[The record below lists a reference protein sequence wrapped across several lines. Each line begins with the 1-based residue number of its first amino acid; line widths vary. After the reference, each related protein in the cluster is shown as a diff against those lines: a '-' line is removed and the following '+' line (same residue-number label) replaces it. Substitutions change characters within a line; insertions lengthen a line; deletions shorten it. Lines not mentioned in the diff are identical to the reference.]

1 MALLEVKNLYKKYP
15 NKKEYALSNVSF
27 SIESGQLLSIIGES
41 GCGKT
46 TLMRILAGLEEKT
59 KGNSYLNGERI
70 KGPLSKLVAGHEDIE
85 IVQQNFDL
93 FPNHKV
99 KDIIQFKLR
108 YYTEEYQDH
117 RINELLDL
125 CNLQNQAS
133 KTPKELSGGQEQR
146 VALARALANEPKLI
160 LMDEPFSHLDVVLK
174 RQLKAE
180 IVEIIKKTNT
190 TFIFVTHDTEDALS
204 ISDQILILKDG
215 DLLQVG
221 HPTEIYE
228 QPINSYVASFFGTP
242 SLFKLSDLHQNIS
255 SISNTNQVA
264 LLRGEHI
271 EISENGN
278 ISGKVKHCYYHGF
291 QFQIIIELKNGLTL
305 TSYSKKAFEIN
316 SNIQFDIDLEKI
328 YIFTNETSD

>member
-117 RINELLDL
+117 RINELLEL
-125 CNLQNQAS
+125 CNLKNEAL

-146 VALARALANEPKLI
+146 VALAQALANEPKLI

-180 IVEIIKKTNT
+180 IIEIIKKTNT

-204 ISDQILILKDG
+204 ISDQILILQDG
-215 DLLQVG
+215 NLLQVG
-221 HPTEIYE
+221 SPVDIYE
-228 QPINSYVASFFGTP
+228 KPVNSYVASFFGTP
-242 SLFKLSDLHQNIS
+242 SLFKLSDLHKNTS
-255 SISNTNQVA
+255 NVPNTNQIA
-264 LLRGEHI
+264 FLRAEHI
-271 EISENGN
+271 QISENGV

-291 QFQIIIELKNGLTL
+291 QFQIVIELPNGLTL
-305 TSYSKKAFEIN
+305 TSYSEKAFEPN
-316 SNIQFDIDLEKI
+316 SNIKLSIDLEKI
-328 YIFTNETSD
+328 YVFTNEISE